1 MLGDSE
7 SHGDMSCLWEFGIS
21 RTKCNV
27 VLEEKRVEMRN
38 KKVKVLHFELSDSV
52 GGIETF
58 LYNVLSNIDHTQ
70 YDFDFVTVKDN
81 PGLGEKIQNLG
92 GGIHHIAPYK
102 RIIKYIKDLSRI
114 MDDVEIVHIHK
125 NSAANIL
132 PAIVA
137 KKKKKK
143 VIVHAHN
150 TSTSENKIFNL
161 LHYVNRPVL
170 RWLADEKLACSQ
182 LAGEWLFGK
191 KENVTIINNG
201 IHLDKFC
208 YSKEKRENKREE
220 LNLSSSLIVGHVGRF
235 NFQKNHTFL
244 IDIFF
249 ELQKISPDAK
259 LVLAGQ
265 GELLS
270 EICEKVQYLGI
281 ERKVLFLGEC
291 SDIEDLLQCFD
302 IFIMPSLFEGLPIA
316 GIEAQ
321 AAGLP
326 LLVSDTISGELELT
340 PYVKKLSLDEPPE
353 VWAER
358 ALDLLDGY
366 ERTARQIGLL
376 KKYSIENTVSQ
387 LERIYLV

>member
-1 MLGDSE
+1 ME
-7 SHGDMSCLWEFGIS
+7 
-21 RTKCNV
+21 
-27 VLEEKRVEMRN
+27 
-38 KKVKVLHFELSDSV
+38 KVKVLHFELSDSV

-58 LYNVLSNIDHTQ
+58 LYNVLSDIDRTQ

-81 PGLGEKIQNLG
+81 PGLGEKIQSLG
-92 GGIHHIAPYK
+92 GDIHHISPYK
-102 RIIKYIKDLSRI
+102 KMIKYIKDLSKI
-114 MDDVEIVHIHK
+114 MDDEVEIVHIHK

-161 LHYVNRPVL
+161 LHYINRPVL
-170 RWLADEKLACSQ
+170 RRLADEKLACSQ

-249 ELQKISPDAK
+249 ELQKLYPDAK
-259 LVLAGQ
+259 LVLAGK

-270 EICEKVQYLGI
+270 EIREKVQDLGI
-281 ERKVLFLGEC
+281 EKKVLFLGEC
-291 SDIEDLLQCFD
+291 SDIEDVLQCFD

-326 LLVSDTISGELELT
+326 LLASDTISGELELT
-340 PYVKKLSLDEPPE
+340 PYAKKLSLDEPPE
-353 VWAER
+353 VWAKK

-366 ERTARQIGLL
+366 ERTARQIELL

-387 LERIYLV
+387 LEKIYLVMHNRRNRECI